1 LALTRWHGFGILGK
15 RRIVRR
21 RIVIVCHGGAG
32 MDARTRFSTRIV
44 GGLPV
49 VAAYLDEVGIGRIV
63 DEVVPWEGDVP
74 LGTLVEILIVNR
86 LLEPKAL
93 YGIGSWAEKASVT
106 DYYGLTADQLND
118 DRLGRALERIAEHG
132 EAVQVPLV
140 VSTIKKFRLKVNQ
153 VHYDISNA
161 ELYGAYERQ
170 LARLEGEE
178 ASGASPGVSLP
189 KPAYGRTKS
198 GRKNVKQI
206 QFGLNVVRDGAVPV
220 GHLALDGNAAE
231 APTHLENLRLLGRIL
246 PKRKRLYTADSKA
259 DTPETL
265 LAIAASQG
273 EFLCA
278 GVFQPHLKKEY
289 LRLRKKMEVVD
300 YCPKSQAHLPPEE
313 RDEYQVAEQWDK
325 AEGIVDGRSV
335 CVKYRT
341 IYVWSE
347 AKARQEA
354 KTRERHVA
362 KIREEFETV
371 ERNLNK
377 YRLKT
382 EDAIVRRLETAR
394 SKYREGSLFAYELT
408 KGRNGKFRLTW
419 RIDEK
424 ARKEQEALEGA
435 YVLKTNLPKKAYPAA
450 EVLAEYKQQI
460 HVERRIGD
468 LKGPLAVTPTFL
480 EKPERMAGLLYILV
494 WSLMVLALMER
505 AVRRN
510 LKGKPMYGIYPENRP
525 SPAPTGRSILACF
538 ADLCIVIMK
547 EHGETQRRLCELSPV
562 QQKLVRLLGIPPNRL
577 RAFKRKCAGQPP
589 PDAAHEKC
597 SGGCGT

>member
-1 LALTRWHGFGILGK
+1 
-15 RRIVRR
+15 
-21 RIVIVCHGGAG
+21 

-49 VAAYLDEVGIGRIV
+49 VAAYLNEVEIGQIV
-63 DEVVPWEGDVP
+63 DEVVPWEGEVP
-74 LGTLVEILIVNR
+74 LGTLVEIFIVNR
-86 LLEPKAL
+86 LLEPRAL
-93 YGIGSWAEKASVT
+93 YGIGPWAEKASVT
-106 DYYGLTADQLND
+106 EYYGVTADQLND
-118 DRLGRALERIAEHG
+118 DRLGRALERIAQHG

-140 VSTIKKFRLKVNQ
+140 LSVIKKFRLKVNQ

-170 LARLEGEE
+170 LARLEAEE
-178 ASGASPGVSLP
+178 ASDASPSISLP

-231 APTHLENLRLLGRIL
+231 APTHLENLRLLDRIL
-246 PKRKRLYTADSKA
+246 PKGKRLYTADTKA

-265 LAIAASQG
+265 LAIAASRG
-273 EFLCA
+273 EFICG

-289 LRLRKKMEVVD
+289 LRLRKKMEEVD
-300 YCPKSQAHLPPEE
+300 YYPKSQAHLPPEE
-313 RDEYQVAEQWDK
+313 RDKYKVAEKWEK
-325 AEGIVDGRSV
+325 VEGCVDGRPV
-335 CVKYRT
+335 CLTYRT

-347 AKARQEA
+347 GKARQEA

-362 KIREEFETV
+362 KIRGEFETV

-377 YRLKT
+377 YSLKT
-382 EDAIVRRLETAR
+382 EEAIVRRLESAR
-394 SKYREGSLFAYELT
+394 SKYADGSLFGYEL
-408 KGRNGKFRLTW
+408 KKARNGQFRLTW
-419 RIDEK
+419 WIDEK
-424 ARKEQEALEGA
+424 ARQEQEALEGA
-435 YVLKTNLPKKAYPAA
+435 YVLKTNLPKKAYPAGK
-450 EVLAEYKQQI
+450 VLAEYKQQI

-468 LKGPLAVTPTFL
+468 LKGPLAVTPAFL

-510 LKGKPMYGIYPENRP
+510 LKGKPMYGLYPENRP
-525 SPAPTGRSILACF
+525 SPAPTGRAILACF
-538 ADLCIVIMK
+538 ADVCIVIVK

-577 RAFKRKCAGQPP
+577 RAFKRKCTGQATLA
-589 PDAAHEKC
+589 AAHKNRA
-597 SGGCGT
+597 GGCGT

>member
-1 LALTRWHGFGILGK
+1 
-15 RRIVRR
+15 V
-21 RIVIVCHGGAG
+21 
-32 MDARTRFSTRIV
+32 DARTRFSTRIV

-49 VAAYLDEVGIGRIV
+49 VAAYLEEVGIGQIV
-63 DEVVPWEGDVP
+63 NEVVPWEGEVP
-74 LGTLVEILIVNR
+74 LGTLVEIFIVNR
-86 LLEPKAL
+86 LLQPKAL
-93 YGIGSWAEKASVT
+93 YGIGAWAERASVT
-106 DYYGLTADQLND
+106 EYYGVTAAELND
-118 DRLGRALERIAEHG
+118 DRLGRALERIAKHG

-140 VSTIKKFRLKVNQ
+140 LSVIEKFRLKVNQ

-170 LARLEGEE
+170 LARLEAEE
-178 ASGASPGVSLP
+178 GSDASP

-246 PKRKRLYTADSKA
+246 PKGKRLYTADSKA

-265 LAIAASQG
+265 LSIAVSQG
-273 EFLCA
+273 EFICS

-289 LRLRKKMEVVD
+289 LRLRKKMEEVD
-300 YCPKSQAHLPPEE
+300 YCPKSQTDLPPEE
-313 RDEYQVAEQWDK
+313 RDKYQVAEQWEK
-325 AEGIVDGRSV
+325 VEGIVDGRPV
-335 CVKYRT
+335 CLKYRT

-347 AKARQEA
+347 GKARQEA
-354 KTRERHVA
+354 KTRERHLA

-377 YRLKT
+377 YSLKT
-382 EDAIVRRLETAR
+382 EEAIVRRLESAR
-394 SKYREGSLFAYELT
+394 SKYREGSLFGYELK
-408 KGRNGKFRLTW
+408 KGRSGKFRLTW
-419 RIDEK
+419 GIDEK

-435 YVLKTNLPKKAYPAA
+435 YVLKTNLPKNAYPAGK
-450 EVLAEYKQQI
+450 VLGEYKQQI

-468 LKGPLAVTPTFL
+468 LKGPLAVTPAFL

-538 ADLCIVIMK
+538 ADLSIVIVK
-547 EHGETQRRLCELSPV
+547 ENGETQRRLCELSPV
-562 QQKLVRLLGIPPNRL
+562 QQKLVKLLGIAPNRL
-577 RAFKRKCAGQPP
+577 RAFKRKCTGQVPP
-589 PDAAHEKC
+589 CRSP
-597 SGGCGT
+597 

>member
-1 LALTRWHGFGILGK
+1 
-15 RRIVRR
+15 
-21 RIVIVCHGGAG
+21 

-44 GGLPV
+44 GGLPM
-49 VAAYLDEVGIGRIV
+49 VAAYLDEVGIGKIV
-63 DEVVPWEGDVP
+63 DDVVPWQGDVP
-74 LGTLVEILIVNR
+74 LGTLVEVFLVNR

-118 DRLGRALERIAEHG
+118 DRLGRALERVAEHG

-140 VSTIKKFRLKVNQ
+140 ISAIKKFRLKVNQ

-161 ELYGAYERQ
+161 ELYGAYARQ
-170 LARLEGEE
+170 LARLEEE
-178 ASGASPGVSLP
+178 ASDASP
-189 KPAYGRTKS
+189 KPAYGHTKS

-231 APTHLENLRLLGRIL
+231 SPTHLENLRLLGRIL
-246 PKRKRLYTADSKA
+246 PKGKRLYTADSKA

-278 GVFQPHLKKEY
+278 GAFQPHLKKEY
-289 LRLRKKMEVVD
+289 LRLRNEMEVVD
-300 YCPKSQAHLPPEE
+300 YFPKSQAHRPPEE
-313 RDEYQVAEQWDK
+313 RDQYQVAERWDK
-325 AEGIVDGRSV
+325 VEGIVDGRSV

-382 EDAIVRRLETAR
+382 EEAIVRRLERAR
-394 SKYREGSLFAYELT
+394 SKYREGSLFGYELK
-408 KGRNGKFRLTW
+408 KGRNGQFRLTW

-424 ARKEQEALEGA
+424 ARREQEALEGA
-435 YVLKTNLPKKAYPAA
+435 YVLKTNLPKKSHAA
-450 EVLAEYKQQI
+450 GDVLAEYKQQI
-460 HVERRIGD
+460 HVERRFRD

-494 WSLMVLALMER
+494 WSLMVLSLMER
-505 AVRRN
+505 SVRRN

-538 ADLCIVIMK
+538 DDLSIVIIK
-547 EHGETQRRLCELSPV
+547 EHGQTQRRLCDLTPV
-562 QQKLVRLLGIPPNRL
+562 QQKLVKLLGIPPNRL
-577 RAFKRKCAGQPP
+577 RAFKRKCTAQATPASADRKRP
-589 PDAAHEKC
+589 
-597 SGGCGT
+597 GGCGT

>member
-1 LALTRWHGFGILGK
+1 
-15 RRIVRR
+15 
-21 RIVIVCHGGAG
+21 

-49 VAAYLDEVGIGRIV
+49 VAGYLDEVGIGQIV
-63 DEVVPWEGDVP
+63 DEVVPWEGEVP
-74 LGTLVEILIVNR
+74 LGTVVEIFILNR

-93 YGIGSWAEKASVT
+93 YGIGPWAQKASVT
-106 DYYGLTADQLND
+106 EYYGVTAEQLND
-118 DRLGRALERIAEHG
+118 DRLGRALERIAKHG

-140 VSTIKKFRLKVNQ
+140 LNAIKKFRLKVNQ

-170 LARLEGEE
+170 LARLEAE
-178 ASGASPGVSLP
+178 ASDASP

-246 PKRKRLYTADSKA
+246 PKGKRLYTADSKA

-278 GVFQPHLKKEY
+278 GVFQPHVKKEY
-289 LRLRKKMEVVD
+289 LRLRKKMEEVD
-300 YCPKSQAHLPPEE
+300 YYPKSQAHLPPEE
-313 RDEYQVAEQWDK
+313 RDKYEVAEQWDK
-325 AEGIVDGRSV
+325 VEGIVDGRSV
-335 CVKYRT
+335 CLKYRT

-354 KTRERHVA
+354 KTRERHMA

-382 EDAIVRRLETAR
+382 QDAIVRRLETAR

-408 KGRNGKFRLTW
+408 KGRKGKFRLAW

-424 ARKEQEALEGA
+424 AREEQEALEGA
-435 YVLKTNLPKKAYPAA
+435 HVLKTNLPKKAYPAGK
-450 EVLAEYKQQI
+450 VLAEYKQQI
-460 HVERRIGD
+460 QVERRIGD
-468 LKGPLAVTPTFL
+468 LQGPLAVTPTFL

-510 LKGKPMYGIYPENRP
+510 LKGKPIYGIYPENRP

-538 ADLCIVIMK
+538 ADLSIVIIK
-547 EHGETQRRLCELSPV
+547 EHGETQRRLCDLSPV

-589 PDAAHEKC
+589 PAAAHKKC